1 MRGIHP
7 SFVMPI
13 TPRQRRELRALGHHL
28 NPIVAVGKEGVT
40 EGVVSALDVA
50 LTTHELVKVR
60 IGQNCELDKHE
71 AAATLAEQT
80 GSEIASVLGNTILLY
95 RRHPEKPKLLVEP

>member
-1 MRGIHP
+1 M
-7 SFVMPI
+7 
-13 TPRQRRELRALGHHL
+13 
-28 NPIVAVGKEGVT
+28 T

-50 LTTHELVKVR
+50 LTTHELVKIR

-80 GSEIASVLGNTILLY
+80 GSELVQVLGNTILLY
-95 RRHPEKPKLLVEP
+95 RRHPERPKIFTE